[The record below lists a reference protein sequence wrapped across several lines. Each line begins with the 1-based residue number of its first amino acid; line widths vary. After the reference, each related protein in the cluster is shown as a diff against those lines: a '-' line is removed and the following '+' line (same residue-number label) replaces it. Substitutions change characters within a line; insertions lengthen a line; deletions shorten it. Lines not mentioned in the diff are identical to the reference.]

1 MIKKSRNKPGGI
13 LPMNTA
19 IPDPALFANRKFM
32 INEDDVLCD
41 VKNLDRQAIG
51 QIYDKYFSEVYR
63 YVLYRMGDAS
73 LAEDIAGDVFLQ
85 LVEAAQTGKGPKTN
99 LKAWLMATATHMV
112 ADQFR
117 RKYRR
122 PQEVI
127 SDELADT
134 TLQPAAEVDQREQN
148 HLVETA
154 YQTLTA
160 EQQEVIALRFGQG
173 YSLDETASIMKRNVN
188 AVKALQFRAL
198 STLSREIGEV
208 DHE

>member
-1 MIKKSRNKPGGI
+1 
-13 LPMNTA
+13 MNTA
-19 IPDPALFANRKFM
+19 INDPAFFVNRIVM
-32 INEDDVLCD
+32 INEDDVLRD

-99 LKAWLMATATHMV
+99 LKAWLLATATHMV

-117 RKYRR
+117 REYRR
-122 PQEVI
+122 PQEPI
-127 SDELADT
+127 SDELADQT
-134 TLQPAAEVDQREQN
+134 PQPAVEVDQREQT
-148 HLVETA
+148 HLVESA

-173 YSLDETASIMKRNVN
+173 YSLDETASLMKRNVN

-198 STLSREIGEV
+198 SALSREIGEV